1 MEISSDSRVAEV
13 QQAPEAVRSP
23 ELQADNPERSPVRQA
38 DNPERSPVRP
48 VASRE
53 QSREPDP
60 VDIQGCNRGGSQEA
74 ALTLVRRVQ
83 AVDIPVWARMIMA
96 RATTAMVSL
105 AVADSRDLA
114 HRAVWEPRAAS
125 SNK

>member
-13 QQAPEAVRSP
+13 QQAREAVRP
-23 ELQADNPERSPVRQA
+23 LELQQDNP
-38 DNPERSPVRP
+38 
-48 VASRE
+48 E

-83 AVDIPVWARMIMA
+83 AVGIPVWARMIMA